1 MRSHVFPLL
10 ATVVLTLAGCAQL
23 GLAPNVVDEDAVREE
38 PGRREPTRVVV
49 QHVLIA
55 YADAKI
61 PGVTRTLPEAERL
74 AADVLSRA
82 RAGQTFDEL
91 VRDYTDDR
99 NNNGVYPIANF
110 GAPLEVP
117 NEVERV
123 SLVRAFGDLAF
134 SMDVGSIELV
144 EYDEERSPFGYHVV
158 QRLQ

>member
-1 MRSHVFPLL
+1 MRSIALMLL
-10 ATVVLTLAGCAQL
+10 PIVLVTVAGCAQL
-23 GLAPNVVDEDAVREE
+23 GLSENVVDESAVREE

-55 YADAKI
+55 HTDADI
-61 PGVTRTLPEAERL
+61 PGVTRTVPEAERL
-74 AADVLSRA
+74 AAEVLRRA
-82 RAGQTFDEL
+82 RAGESFDEL
-91 VRDYTDDR
+91 VRYYTDDR

-110 GAPLEVP
+110 GAPLEKP

>member
-1 MRSHVFPLL
+1 MRSLVLPLL
-10 ATVVLTLAGCAQL
+10 TVALVSGCAQL
-23 GLAPNVVDEDAVREE
+23 GLAPNVVDESAVREE
-38 PGRREPTRVVV
+38 PGRREPAHVVV

-55 YADAKI
+55 HADSKI
-61 PGVTRTLPEAERL
+61 PGVTRTIPEAERL
-74 AADVLSRA
+74 AADVLRRA
-82 RAGQTFDEL
+82 RAGESFDDL

-110 GAPLEVP
+110 GTPLEKP

-134 SMDVGSIELV
+134 SMDIGSIEMV
-144 EYDEERSPFGYHVV
+144 EYDAERSPFGYHVV